1 MILHEVNP
9 DDTFSGDETTMNQNE
24 QNGTGKK
31 SSNITGSTTAG
42 RSSELES
49 ARKLSGDQTTISAM
63 EEPDGSNIEFIIVI
77 SCN

>member
-1 MILHEVNP
+1 MILHEET
-9 DDTFSGDETTMNQNE
+9 DDTFSGDETTMNQE
-24 QNGTGKK
+24 QNATGKK

-63 EEPDGSNIEFIIVI
+63 EEPDGKKY
-77 SCN
+77 

>member
-1 MILHEVNP
+1 MILHEET
-9 DDTFSGDETTMNQNE
+9 DDTFSGDETTMNQE
-24 QNGTGKK
+24 QNTTGKK

-63 EEPDGSNIEFIIVI
+63 EEPDGKKYSIYHCNIL
-77 SCN
+77 

>member
-1 MILHEVNP
+1 MILQQEET

-63 EEPDGSNIEFIIVI
+63 EEPDGKKILNFSL
-77 SCN
+77 